1 MTLILLVLGESM
13 SGSFPKTSKLEC
25 IPNHT
30 HKPRKLVPLDEM
42 LKNVVDYNAGIIV
55 SNDVLQNPK

>member
-1 MTLILLVLGESM
+1 MMLKFLVLVKSM
-13 SGSFPKTSKLEC
+13 PVWFPETSKLGGL
-25 IPNHT
+25 PNHT